1 MTPSHETG
9 SEMTASDLEND
20 DCDDF
25 VTMVVDGQ
33 WLGIPALSVQDVL
46 GPQKIT
52 RVPLAPREVAG
63 ALNLRGRIVTA
74 IDLRVRI
81 GLPPRPDEMKPMS
94 STFEE
99 GSDLYSL
106 LVDDVGEVLSLK
118 ATSFDPNPVAL
129 DSVLREVS
137 NGIYPLEDKLLVV
150 LDPSRL
156 LSFGTA

>member
-1 MTPSHETG
+1 MNLSHETG
-9 SEMTASDLEND
+9 SEMTAGVLDKD

-74 IDLRVRI
+74 IDLRIRI
-81 GLPPRPDEMKPMS
+81 GLPPRTQGVMPMS
-94 STFEE
+94 ITFEE
-99 GSDLYSL
+99 GSELYSL

-118 ATSFDPNPVAL
+118 ATSFEPNPVTL
-129 DSVLREVS
+129 DPVLREVS

-156 LSFGTA
+156 LAFGTA

>member
-9 SEMTASDLEND
+9 SEMTASVLEND

-94 STFEE
+94 ITFEE

>member
-9 SEMTASDLEND
+9 SEMTASVLEND

-52 RVPLAPREVAG
+52 RVPLALREVAG

-94 STFEE
+94 ITFEE